1 MTILKRWLSI
11 VAWAW
16 RRDRAEQALD
26 AELRAY
32 VELSAADKERA
43 GLSPAEARRQA
54 LIELGGVEAVKEQVR
69 RERHGGLVDELWRDA
84 RYGTRLLV
92 KTPLFSAVIVV
103 TLALGIG
110 ANTAIFSVIDALML
124 RWLPVRS
131 PEQLVQVVLQRPDAP
146 ETGLGGTVSYPI
158 VQMLAEQRDTFAG
171 VGGFSNFE
179 FDIGPADTV
188 TRVPSAVVT
197 GGFFEMLGL
206 QAQAGR
212 LLGPADDVV
221 GAAPV
226 AVISDGYWLRQ
237 FGRQRGAIGRTL
249 LVNGVAV
256 PIVGVTPRGFV
267 GATVGAVADVTVA
280 VAAIPVVAPAAEPL
294 LGKGNFWLLALAR
307 PRLGDT
313 REQAVAKV
321 NAAWRHNAPS
331 LIAPHWP
338 ATQRAEV
345 AATVV
350 RFLPGGTGWSYLREV
365 YRRPLQ
371 VLMAVV
377 GVVLLITCAN
387 VASLL
392 LARAT
397 TRRHEMALRLALG
410 ASRGRVVRQLLIE
423 GLLLALA
430 GAALAVG
437 LAWSASRG
445 LVAAMSTPNLPIEI
459 DLAPNPRL
467 LAFTTLIAVSTALLF
482 AIVPALQATAGGPA
496 PALAQS
502 ARTTRQRSRWLPV
515 LVSGQIALALLLL
528 AGAGLF
534 LRTLQNLQRVD
545 AGFDADGVVIVSLD
559 ARRVGARDVVGD
571 VSALPG
577 VTRAALATHTPLSGA
592 YWSEPFVPAGQAI
605 PDRDTALAIGAGA
618 GYFETLGVRILAGR
632 PIAAGDTAGSLP
644 VAVVNEAFARQH
656 FPGRSAVGHTLSTR
670 MRQVVRQ
677 LTIVGVAEDTRSSGL
692 RLAPPQIVYLA
703 YRQLPGEERM
713 HLLVRGPGGP
723 GAVARTIE
731 SVVRAAMPGS
741 PYEPMALAEQV
752 GATLVRERILAL
764 LAAGFGLLA
773 LLLAAI
779 GLYGLVA
786 YGVTERTRELGVRL
800 ALGARRIQ
808 ILGLVFRDAARLVV
822 VGALLGVPAAWLAT
836 GWVRTLLFGV
846 TPADPLTAV
855 GALAVLGAAAF
866 VAAWLPARR
875 AARTDPLMALRHE

>member
-11 VAWAW
+11 VDWAW
-16 RRDRAEQALD
+16 RRDRAEQGLD

-54 LIELGGVEAVKEQVR
+54 LIELGGVEVVKQQVR
-69 RERHGGLVDELWRDA
+69 EGRHGGLLDELWRDA
-84 RYGTRLLV
+84 RYGARLLV

-131 PEQLVQVVLQRPDAP
+131 PEELVQVVLLKPDAP
-146 ETGLGGTVSYPI
+146 DPGLGGTVSYPI
-158 VQMLAEQRDTFAG
+158 VQMLAGQKDTFAA
-171 VGGFSNFE
+171 VGGYSNFE

-188 TRVPSAVVT
+188 RRVPSAVVT

-206 QAQAGR
+206 QAQVGR

-221 GAAPV
+221 GAPPV

-237 FGRQRGAIGRTL
+237 FGRQPDVLGRTL

-256 PIVGVTPRGFV
+256 PIVGVAPQGFV
-267 GATVGAVADVTVA
+267 GATVGAVADVTLT

-321 NAAWRHNAPS
+321 NAAWRHEAPS

-338 ATQRAEV
+338 ATQRADV
-345 AATVV
+345 AALVV

-437 LAWSASRG
+437 LAWAASRG
-445 LVAAMSTPNLPIEI
+445 LVAAMSTRSLPIEI

-467 LAFTTLIAVSTALLF
+467 LAFTTLIAVSTALVF

-496 PALAQS
+496 PALAQG

-545 AGFDADGVVIVSLD
+545 AGFDADGVVLVSLD
-559 ARRVGARDVVGD
+559 PRKVGARDVVAEIA
-571 VSALPG
+571 ALPG
-577 VTRAALATHTPLSGA
+577 VTRAAMATHTPLSGA
-592 YWSEPFVPAGQAI
+592 FWSEPFVPAGQPV
-605 PDRDTALAIGAGA
+605 PDKDTALAIGAGA

-632 PIAAGDTAGSLP
+632 PFEATDTAGGLP
-644 VAVVNEAFARQH
+644 VAIVNEAYAREY
-656 FPGRSAVGHTLSTR
+656 FPGRSPVGQTLSTR
-670 MRQVVRQ
+670 MRRVVRQ
-677 LTIVGVAEDTRSSGL
+677 LTIVGVAEDTRSSSL
-692 RLAPPQIVYLA
+692 RSEPPQIVYVA
-703 YRQLPGEERM
+703 YPQLPDEQRM
-713 HLLVRGPGGP
+713 NLLVRGPGGP

-731 SVVRAAMPGS
+731 QVVRAATPGS
-741 PYEPMALAEQV
+741 PYEPIALADQI

-800 ALGARRIQ
+800 ALGARRVQ
-808 ILGLVFRDAARLVV
+808 ILGLVFKDAARLVV

-836 GWVRTLLFGV
+836 GWVKTLLFGV
-846 TPADPLTAV
+846 TPADPLTAAGAL
-855 GALAVLGAAAF
+855 GALATAAF

-875 AARTDPLMALRHE
+875 ASRTDPLIALRHE